1 MQANSQQKEDK
12 MATVYEATTSKF
24 IALVE
29 QQGYL
34 PWQKP
39 WQLTERQ
46 NYFSKRPYHGANVLF
61 TMLGDIDCPFFAT
74 FKQITEAGGQVA
86 KGAKGVPI
94 VFAGKREVADEE
106 ITSKTIFRYF
116 TVFSLRQTTGLT
128 LPELTT
134 NRQRIAVNLA
144 KLESEAFPVINYL
157 GDAAYYSPSSDTLT
171 LPTNIADDYEFHS
184 CLFHELAHSTGH
196 PSRLHRELVSQ
207 KANEEAYSFEEL
219 VAEISAAFCMAHF
232 GLTTTKTEL
241 NSAAY
246 VHNWLQKLAYQPDW
260 LIKAASRAQ
269 KAADYIISNLTKEN

>member
-1 MQANSQQKEDK
+1 

-24 IALVE
+24 ITLVE

-144 KLESEAFPVINYL
+144 KLESGAFPVINYL

-171 LPTNIADDYEFHS
+171 LPTNITDDYEFHS

-241 NSAAY
+241 NSVAY
-246 VHNWLQKLAYQPDW
+246 VRNWLQKLAYQPDW